1 MGLTGP
7 RLAAMKKPGI
17 LAGLFL
23 VTRRND
29 ASLRALA
36 GHDEWVAEMTV
47 DEDRQERDRLKLP
60 ASSWWIPSLTIAIAI
75 LAVVAA
81 LA

>member
-23 VTRRND
+23 VARRND
-29 ASLRALA
+29 DSIQALA
-36 GHDEWVAEMTV
+36 GHDEWVAEMTWTTTG
-47 DEDRQERDRLKLP
+47 K
-60 ASSWWIPSLTIAIAI
+60 SGTG
-75 LAVVAA
+75 
-81 LA
+81 

>member
-23 VTRRND
+23 ATRRND
-29 ASLRALA
+29 DPIRALA
-36 GHDEWVAEMTV
+36 G
-47 DEDRQERDRLKLP
+47 
-60 ASSWWIPSLTIAIAI
+60 
-75 LAVVAA
+75 
-81 LA
+81 

>member
-1 MGLTGP
+1 MDLKGP
-7 RLAAMKKPGI
+7 RLAAMKEPGT
-17 LAGLFL
+17 LSGLFL
-23 VTRRND
+23 VALRND
-29 ASLRALA
+29 DSIRALA